1 MALPRLGGSVRPELS
16 QRISSKRSMPSRSDL
31 ACGPNRF
38 NRAFSNASARGTIAE
53 YVCRPNGV
61 SDRKSSRLSSGFWRR
76 ASQRLVSN
84 ALTARLTFV
93 LCMDE

>member
-1 MALPRLGGSVRPELS
+1 MTRLDGAMQPELS
-16 QRISSKRSMPSRSDL
+16 QSVSSKRSMPSRRDR
-31 ACGPNRF
+31 AEGPNRF

-61 SDRKSSRLSSGFWRR
+61 SDKKSSRLSSGFWRR
-76 ASQRLVSN
+76 VSQRLVSN
-84 ALTARLTFV
+84 ALTARLTLV